1 MNDSPT
7 ALGQRAAR
15 SRPAGSAAPS
25 SVVSQAMA
33 GLVVAMSTMSSVL
46 SATALLF
53 SAAPANVQAHGLFLM
68 LLSCILLGAVGAV
81 FSTVPSSFISQDGA
95 STAAIAAV
103 TGPLA
108 VGLTGA
114 GPGVLT
120 ATLLATVSGIT
131 VLTGLAL
138 LGLGWARGG
147 GVVRFLPLQVMAGLL
162 SAIGWSLVVGG
173 ASVAVG
179 HRLPLAQY
187 LRPDVLPH
195 VLLAAGW
202 GLLMVAFS
210 RRLRSPLVIPAMVV
224 AGIGLHHAV
233 FAALGIGVAAQH
245 AAGWLLSA
253 PDQLA
258 PAFPWSLPM
267 LGQVDWT
274 ALGREMP
281 AIGAALAVNCLLVL
295 INVSGLELALRQ
307 DVDFDRE
314 LRGNGAAALVAGLAG
329 GSLGTLSI
337 ARTQTLYRFGV
348 RNRVV
353 PAAAAALAGLLPMAA
368 PSWVGLVPRSVL
380 GALLMLLGYNLLET
394 WLVRVRQGLSR
405 AEWLTVP
412 VVVAV
417 TVALGL
423 PAAVFAGLA
432 MGCATFAVMYSRTS
446 PIRAR
451 CGGDIAQSNVDRS
464 DAERAALLA
473 QADAVLVLYLQGFVF
488 FGTAS
493 RLLAAVK
500 AELAGS
506 AGRLRHLVLDCSN
519 IDGLDGSARA
529 TLERLHQVAAAHGVA
544 LTYAALP
551 PAASA
556 RLGALLRPGP
566 GVDVAPTLDAALERI
581 EQGLLTGRAP
591 PRDSP
596 RQFLDD
602 LDPADAAALESALV
616 RVSVPAGEALMVQD
630 EASDHLVFLISGQ
643 ADVFASFNG
652 AAPVRVRQYGP
663 GTMIGEIGFLL
674 GRPRTATVRAITAC
688 EAWTLTNTAM
698 RRLET
703 TRPGAVLAL
712 QRAVMARLSRRLL
725 DKDELIAALARGSR

>member
-1 MNDSPT
+1 
-7 ALGQRAAR
+7 
-15 SRPAGSAAPS
+15 
-25 SVVSQAMA
+25 
-33 GLVVAMSTMSSVL
+33 
-46 SATALLF
+46 
-53 SAAPANVQAHGLFLM
+53 M
-68 LLSCILLGAVGAV
+68 LLSCILLGAVGSV
-81 FSTVPSSFISQDGA
+81 LCTVPSSFISQDGA

-147 GVVRFLPLQVMAGLL
+147 GVARFLPLQVMAGLL

-179 HRLPLAQY
+179 HRLPVGAISAPGCAPP
-187 LRPDVLPH
+187 RASGRGMG
-195 VLLAAGW
+195 AADG
-202 GLLMVAFS
+202 S
-210 RRLRSPLVIPAMVV
+210 VV
-224 AGIGLHHAV
+224 PP
-233 FAALGIGVAAQH
+233 AALAPGDPGDGGCRDRAAPRRVRGAGNGVAAQH

-253 PDQLA
+253 PDQLT

-307 DVDFDRE
+307 DVDFDRD

-353 PAAAAALAGLLPMAA
+353 PAAAAGLAGLLPMAA
-368 PSWVGLVPRSVL
+368 PSWIGLVPRSVL

-412 VVVAV
+412 VVVTV

-473 QADAVLVLYLQGFVF
+473 QADAVLVLYLQGFLF

-556 RLGALLRPGP
+556 RLGALPRPGP

-688 EAWTLTNTAM
+688 EAWTLTNAAM

-725 DKDELIAALARGSR
+725 DKDELIAALVRGSR